1 MMYLIKYTILSERK
15 TSTVILDLENEPEYY
30 DTPEGSQ
37 ILRKKISTAEN
48 LALDSFSIGD
58 ITEV

>member
-1 MMYLIKYTILSERK
+1 MMYLIEYTILSERK

-37 ILRKKISTAEN
+37 ILRKKISSAEN
-48 LALDSFSIGD
+48 IALNSFSIGE
-58 ITEV
+58 IRTV

>member
-1 MMYLIKYTILSERK
+1 MMYLIEYTIISQRK

-30 DTPEGSQ
+30 DTPEGSK

-58 ITEV
+58 ITEI